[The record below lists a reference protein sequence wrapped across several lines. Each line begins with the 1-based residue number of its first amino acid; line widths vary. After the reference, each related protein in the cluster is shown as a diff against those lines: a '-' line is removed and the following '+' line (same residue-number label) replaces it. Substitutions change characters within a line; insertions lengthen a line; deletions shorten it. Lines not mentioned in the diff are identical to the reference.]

1 MIKAIDVS
9 ILVPTYRRPDL
20 LARCLESIITS
31 IPDSQDRFEVV
42 VGDDSVDAEINK
54 SVLAAFSSHWRGSY
68 TYLLHSPNLG
78 QQRNFNE
85 LLRQANGRLIQFLH
99 DDDYF
104 LEGAGQAFL
113 AVANRPN
120 ATEIPVKFGVWL
132 VTQEGRHTRTESPL
146 KERRLSPREGV
157 RRMISES
164 SYVRFPSMF
173 VPRSIYEAM
182 GFFDLSR
189 GYIADLALWLKITKA
204 YGLLELPACTTAYTI
219 HEAAGT
225 SSMFTP
231 SFIVHI
237 YSLLDEYADFVT
249 DNKGEASRLLGKFM
263 WRFVLAG
270 QFRALRAKN
279 WSALQERVDLA
290 NCPEMQQLPCP
301 PRWLGL
307 KAGFRLTQRL
317 FAPVGKMAS

>member
-1 MIKAIDVS
+1 MKCPDVS
-9 ILVPTYRRPDL
+9 VLVPTYRRPDL
-20 LARCLESIITS
+20 LARCLDSIITA
-31 IPDSQDRFEVV
+31 IPDSQERFEVV
-42 VGDDSVDAEINK
+42 VGDDSVDAETNK

-85 LLRQANGRLIQFLH
+85 LLRQAKGRLIQFLH

-104 LEGAGQAFL
+104 LEGAGQTFL
-113 AVANRPN
+113 AAANRSN
-120 ATEIPVKFGVWL
+120 ATAVPVKFGVWL
-132 VTQEGRHTRTESPL
+132 VTQGGRHTRTESPS
-146 KERRLSPREGV
+146 KERQLSPREGV
-157 RRMISES
+157 RRIISES

-189 GYIADLALWLKITKA
+189 GYIADLALWLKMTKA

-219 HEAAGT
+219 HDAAGT

-231 SFIVHI
+231 SFIAKI
-237 YSLLDEYADFVT
+237 YSLLDEYADFAA
-249 DNKGEASRLLGKFM
+249 DNTSEASRLIGKFM

-270 QFRALRAKN
+270 QYRALRTNN
-279 WSALQERVDLA
+279 WTALQERVDLA
-290 NCPEMQQLPCP
+290 KCPEMQQLPCP

-307 KAGFRLTQRL
+307 RAGFWLIQRL
-317 FAPVGKMAS
+317 FAAMSKKAS